1 MQGNIDIALNR
12 SNDGGV
18 TWEPTQIVLD
28 MKEWG
33 GLPEKFN
40 GVSDACILVD
50 ENSGTIY
57 VAGLWMHGI
66 LDGKSGKWVEGLT
79 KDSTRWIH
87 QWLAKGSQP
96 GLGVKE
102 TSQFIITKST
112 DNGNTWS
119 EPVNITASTKR
130 PLCSSTWTR
139 HRSSRWYIGLSYTR
153 T

>member
-1 MQGNIDIALNR
+1 MTHKYRITCQNIEVKGQHVEMPSIEPLSFLRAGVAMRQGHQDNIHTSRIPGIATSMDNTLLAIFDARYESSRDLQGNIDIALNR

-66 LDGKSGKWVEGLT
+66 LDGKVESGLK
-79 KDSTRWIH
+79 
-87 QWLAKGSQP
+87 A
-96 GLGVKE
+96 
-102 TSQFIITKST
+102 
-112 DNGNTWS
+112 
-119 EPVNITASTKR
+119 
-130 PLCSSTWTR
+130 
-139 HRSSRWYIGLSYTR
+139 
-153 T
+153 